1 MKIADLLLENNR
13 VNLSLTR
20 EETRKV
26 TSMVLSGHSDLTLET
41 ASNNEELIAE
51 VSANVAF
58 YSFLKEEAYKDK
70 DLKEA
75 IETGFPVIDAMI
87 SFFGG
92 IKDFLTSTDFGKW
105 IAKKIKQFADKF
117 FPKLEKNPNSWTNKL
132 VDFVKKV
139 AQVVGPKGIAWLLAA
154 KKAGK
159 EAGGIAKFLRF
170 KKPSVAQIKE
180 AIPTATT
187 IYKGLMLILIGIAVI
202 KFIAFVAPFFQA
214 AMAKSMVSAVS
225 AAASKAGIESFALA
239 GFNLVGMKKK
249 IEHYKDPHHLHS
261 HSEEVN
267 DEVNN
272 VVQELGDLADS
283 FA

>member
-1 MKIADLLLENNR
+1 MKISELLLEDKR

-26 TSMVLSGHSDLTLET
+26 TSMVMAEYGDLTLET
-41 ASNNEELIAE
+41 ATNNEELIAE

-117 FPKLEKNPNSWTNKL
+117 FPKLEKDPNSWTNKL
-132 VDFVKKV
+132 VDFVKKLSR
-139 AQVVGPKGIAWLLAA
+139 AVGPKGIAWL
-154 KKAGK
+154 
-159 EAGGIAKFLRF
+159 
-170 KKPSVAQIKE
+170 PVA
-180 AIPTATT
+180 
-187 IYKGLMLILIGIAVI
+187 
-202 KFIAFVAPFFQA
+202 
-214 AMAKSMVSAVS
+214 
-225 AAASKAGIESFALA
+225 
-239 GFNLVGMKKK
+239 
-249 IEHYKDPHHLHS
+249 
-261 HSEEVN
+261 
-267 DEVNN
+267 
-272 VVQELGDLADS
+272 
-283 FA
+283 

>member
-1 MKIADLLLENNR
+1 MKLSELFLEDKR

-26 TSMVLSGHSDLTLET
+26 TSMVMTEYGDLTLET
-41 ASNNEELIAE
+41 ATNNEELIAE

-117 FPKLEKNPNSWTNKL
+117 FPKLEKDPNSWTNKL
-132 VDFVKKV
+132 VKFVQKLSR
-139 AQVVGPKGIAWLLAA
+139 AVGAKGIAWLLAA

-159 EAGGIAKFLRF
+159 EAGGIAKFLKF
-170 KKPSVAQIKE
+170 KRPSVGQIKA
-180 AIPTATT
+180 AIPLATK

-202 KFIAFVAPFFQA
+202 KLLVFVAPFFQA
-214 AMAKSMVSAVS
+214 VMAKSIVASVT
-225 AAASKAGIESFALA
+225 AAASKAGVGGFTLA
-239 GFNLVGMKKK
+239 GFNVIGMTKK

-267 DEVNN
+267 SEIND
-272 VVQELGDLADS
+272 VVREISDLADS